1 MLISH
6 NVASMIARVSM
17 VVRVSMGG
25 GGVCYH
31 GGGGTWVGGG
41 AWREV
46 PHPMQFA
53 WYLLLW

>member
-25 GGVCYH
+25 GGV
-31 GGGGTWVGGG
+31 GKESKNVF
-41 AWREV
+41 R
-46 PHPMQFA
+46 
-53 WYLLLW
+53 